1 MCGLVVSSVITDVL
15 SLISV
20 CVKQEQCL
28 VYVFRLIEEFM
39 ELEQH
44 DSG

>member
-1 MCGLVVSSVITDVL
+1 MTDVL
-15 SLISV
+15 SVISV

-28 VYVFRLIEEFM
+28 VYVFRLIQEFM
-39 ELEQH
+39 ELEQY